1 MYINEQ
7 TVSNMSAIYD
17 PIPIQSNS
25 FRIQS
30 DIVSNVNTSMPISI
44 TPKRGT
50 RSPDTHIGTCRSYD
64 ETQVVPSFG
73 RFWGNE
79 LPSKSKKS
87 AKKLFGESP
96 KGIYVLE

>member
-7 TVSNMSAIYD
+7 TVSNMSAICD

-25 FRIQS
+25 LQIKS
-30 DIVSNVNTSMPISI
+30 DTISNVNTSMPIAI
-44 TPKRGT
+44 TPKKGN
-50 RSPDTHIGTCRSYD
+50 RSPNTHIGTCRSYD

-73 RFWGNE
+73 RFLGNE
-79 LPSKSKKS
+79 SPSRSKKS

-96 KGIYVLE
+96 KQ